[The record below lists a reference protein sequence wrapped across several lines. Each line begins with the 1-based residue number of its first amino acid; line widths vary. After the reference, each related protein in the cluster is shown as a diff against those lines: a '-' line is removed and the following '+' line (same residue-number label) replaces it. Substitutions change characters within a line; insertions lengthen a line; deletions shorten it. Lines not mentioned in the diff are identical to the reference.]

1 MESGHGMSGDQCLSR
16 RLISKIPF
24 VMLFRNS
31 QADPVAEY
39 TLNMHQCGE
48 TTPHPRVLLEPS
60 QTPCGKRDSPG
71 FCFLVLVR
79 SQLGLT
85 GLMNHSVMTA
95 QGHWRC
101 LPGGGRVSH
110 QHIATLFP
118 RVCWI
123 DSVSQLRGCSVSRSH
138 PPDVHG
144 HTQTFTSCISF

>member
-48 TTPHPRVLLEPS
+48 TTPHPRVLLELS
-60 QTPCGKRDSPG
+60 QTPCGKKDSPG

-95 QGHWRC
+95 QGHW
-101 LPGGGRVSH
+101 
-110 QHIATLFP
+110 
-118 RVCWI
+118 W
-123 DSVSQLRGCSVSRSH
+123 
-138 PPDVHG
+138 
-144 HTQTFTSCISF
+144 